1 MSDATAKRPGQVYLV
16 GAGPGDP
23 GLLTLRGAQVLAR
36 AHVVVHDHLA
46 APELLGLAPSE
57 SRKIYAGKVGSR
69 HALRQHEINALLVSE
84 ALSGRTVVRL
94 KGGDPYIFG
103 RGGEEALELE
113 KAGIPF
119 EVVPGV
125 TSAIAA
131 ASAAGIPLTH
141 RDLASQVGIITG
153 HERPGKEASAHD
165 FGALARLGTL
175 AAVMGVENLSGLCR
189 SLVEAG
195 KDPGTPAALIQWG
208 ATGRQRVA
216 AATLGSLPG
225 EAARAGLGAPAL
237 LVVGKVVGLRDRL
250 CWFEKRPL
258 FGKTVLVTRT
268 REQSGRLAASLRE
281 LGANVLERPAI
292 EIKPI
297 SPNPALDAALGAL
310 SGYRYLILS
319 SPNGASIFMKALF
332 GRGLDARALHG
343 LLIAV
348 IGPGTAGALAD
359 FGLAADIMP
368 SRFVAEGLVEAFSG
382 LPAGRALLARASEAR
397 DILVEGLR
405 GLGFALDVVPLY
417 ETATADWAGLD
428 PSGGEG
434 GGLGDGDFLG
444 GVDLATLT
452 SASTARGLAE
462 HVPADRRASLPVVS
476 IGPVTSMAAIALG
489 FKVAREA
496 RISTIEGLIEAAR
509 DFLAPVHP

>member
-1 MSDATAKRPGQVYLV
+1 
-16 GAGPGDP
+16 
-23 GLLTLRGAQVLAR
+23 
-36 AHVVVHDHLA
+36 
-46 APELLGLAPSE
+46 
-57 SRKIYAGKVGSR
+57 
-69 HALRQHEINALLVSE
+69 
-84 ALSGRTVVRL
+84 
-94 KGGDPYIFG
+94 
-103 RGGEEALELE
+103 
-113 KAGIPF
+113 
-119 EVVPGV
+119 
-125 TSAIAA
+125 
-131 ASAAGIPLTH
+131 
-141 RDLASQVGIITG
+141 
-153 HERPGKEASAHD
+153 
-165 FGALARLGTL
+165 
-175 AAVMGVENLSGLCR
+175 
-189 SLVEAG
+189 
-195 KDPGTPAALIQWG
+195 
-208 ATGRQRVA
+208 
-216 AATLGSLPG
+216 
-225 EAARAGLGAPAL
+225 
-237 LVVGKVVGLRDRL
+237 VVGEVVGLRDRL

-292 EIKPI
+292 EIRPI

-319 SPNGASIFMKALF
+319 SPNGASIFMKALL

-348 IGPGTAGALAD
+348 IGPGTAEALAD

-405 GLGFALDVVPLY
+405 GLGFDLDVVPLY

-428 PSGGEG
+428 PSGMEG
-434 GGLGDGDFLG
+434 GGDGDFLA

-496 RISTIEGLIEAAR
+496 RISTIEGLVEAAR